1 MGLHALVLLLAVPL
15 TAAHYKLA
23 YPEWRGDTLANTNVT
38 KWSQNLYPCAGVPR
52 NATGVNRTDWPLDGG
67 SLVLELHHDWTYIFV
82 NLVFGVPERETYNI
96 SLTPEFLNSTGSG
109 VLCIEKL
116 ALPSNATD
124 GQLGSMQVVTVG
136 DRGNALYNCAELKF
150 TSSATTLKG
159 DQCKSNNVTYVA
171 VKQQAAGQGGGACP
185 PKPSAATGLR
195 VNVATCVVA
204 LTIALA
210 FGLTL

>member
-15 TAAHYKLA
+15 AAAHYGLV
-23 YPEWRGDTLANTNVT
+23 YPQWRGDTLKDTNVT
-38 KWSQNLYPCAGVPR
+38 GWNQYIYPCAGVPR
-52 NATGVNRTDWPLDGG
+52 NSTKANRTDWPLDGG
-67 SLVLELHHDWTYIFV
+67 SLVLELKHPWDYIFV
-82 NLVFGVPERETYNI
+82 NLVFGVKEREAYDI

-109 VLCIEKL
+109 ILCIEKL
-116 ALPSNATD
+116 ALPRNATD
-124 GQLGSMQVVTVG
+124 GELGSLQVVTVSE
-136 DRGNALYNCAELKF
+136 RGSALYNCADLKF

-159 DQCKSNNVTYVA
+159 DQCKSNNVTYFA

-185 PKPSAATGLR
+185 AKPSAATGLR